1 MIRDDAATVKTVA
14 NGDSIDVQI
23 PDELLQTVLQR
34 YDIDEQEAARWVV
47 ETGVQELVDRA
58 DMLVQEADAYRDD
71 DGNHVVPAFAGGD
84 GGEQ

>member
-71 DGNHVVPAFAGGD
+71 DGRHVVPHFAGGD
-84 GGEQ
+84 GGE